1 MLLSTSC
8 CSTTSAASSLASV
21 TSDIFAFGAGN
32 VNAAKFAK
40 QSFEA
45 SKVFF
50 NSEVHFNVDR
60 RWRLLFIMSYNGANL
75 CDKHGIEG
83 L

>member
-8 CSTTSAASSLASV
+8 CSTAPAASSLASV
-21 TSDIFAFGAGN
+21 TSDIFAFGSGN
-32 VNAAKFAK
+32 VHAVKFAK

-50 NSEVHFNVDR
+50 NSEVHFVVER
-60 RWRLLFIMSYNGANL
+60 EWRLPFVMSYNGANL
-75 CDKHGIEG
+75 WDKRGMEG